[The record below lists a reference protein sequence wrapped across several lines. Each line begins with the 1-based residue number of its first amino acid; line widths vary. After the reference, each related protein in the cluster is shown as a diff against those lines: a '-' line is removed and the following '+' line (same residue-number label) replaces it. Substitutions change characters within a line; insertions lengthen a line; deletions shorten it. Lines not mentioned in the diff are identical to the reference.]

1 VNALNFLV
9 KRRRV
14 EYWLVLAAMTAYILV
29 CALLLVKW
37 VVPSLE
43 SQSDVKIGADSSTYL
58 YMADS
63 LREGRN
69 DPLVLGA
76 LTSFP
81 NTYWMPVLFALALN
95 NNFLIALANV
105 LIFLLAV
112 HLYRQSSDI
121 NVGLFLFL
129 LLLNPT
135 TTVSLLTVNKE
146 IVDLFVVALF
156 CYFLSTGRK
165 WVLWIAL
172 IISLVN
178 RYEVFVVMLTF
189 IFIRSRLN
197 PLRQRRSL
205 TLCILILSISIFLP
219 LLAGGSL
226 SYRFEEASGAGL
238 VAFLDTLEIHYLFA
252 LAVIPKILQNMFG
265 ELLNVSGWGQ
275 YTATDIANSYI
286 LFFNNF
292 ASMVVVLVL
301 LRKRLMKISSDWIY
315 LAFTAAVFMA
325 ISLVNQ
331 PRYFYLCFV
340 LFCFQA
346 AHPAAV
352 RYRRV
357 RMIPTGEIVANT

>member
-1 VNALNFLV
+1 MAT
-9 KRRRV
+9 
-14 EYWLVLAAMTAYILV
+14 MTVYILV
-29 CALLLVKW
+29 CALLFFKW
-37 VVPSLE
+37 VGPSLDR
-43 SQSDVKIGADSSTYL
+43 QTDLKIGADSSTYL

-69 DPLVLGA
+69 DPFVLAA
-76 LTSFP
+76 LASFP
-81 NTYWMPVLFALALN
+81 NTYWMPVLFALALKST
-95 NNFLIALANV
+95 FLMALANS
-105 LIFLLAV
+105 LIFWLAIE
-112 HLYRQSSDI
+112 LYRRSSHI

-165 WVLWIAL
+165 WVLLIAL
-172 IISLVN
+172 IISAVN
-178 RYEVFVVMLTF
+178 RYEVFVIMLTF
-189 IFIRSRLN
+189 IFMRSRLN
-197 PLRQRRSL
+197 PLRRRRYL
-205 TLCILILSISIFLP
+205 TLCILILLISIFLP
-219 LLAGGSL
+219 LLAARSL

-238 VAFLDTLEIHYLFA
+238 IKFLDTLEMHYLFA
-252 LAVIPKILQNMFG
+252 LAVIPKILQNMFA

-275 YTATDIANSYI
+275 YTTTDIANSYI

-301 LRKRLMKISSDWIY
+301 LRKRLMNISSDWIY
-315 LAFTAAVFMA
+315 LSFTAAVFMA

-340 LFCFQA
+340 LFGFQA
-346 AHPAAV
+346 AHPAAA
-352 RYRRV
+352 RYRRT
-357 RMIPTGEIVANT
+357 RLIPPGEIVANS